1 MPTCLYVSVLF
12 RSFFLKIGITDTVF
26 ASSENESFRRSLS
39 VIFVRCE
46 SIILADSLTIFG
58 GTLSGP
64 VDFFA
69 FASFIILF
77 MCSEVAAAGLSNV
90 FLTVFLLLIFKILG
104 YVWYFRIIDC
114 AVAMSLVLFS
124 ELPSISGEQPEVFC
138 TMLP

>member
-12 RSFFLKIGITDTVF
+12 RSFFLKIGITDTAF

-39 VIFVRCE
+39 IIFVRCE

-64 VDFFA
+64 VAFFA

-77 MCSEVAAAGLSNV
+77 ICSEVAAGLLNV

-104 YVWYFRIIDC
+104 CVWYFRIIDC
-114 AVAMSLVLFS
+114 TVAMSLVLFS
-124 ELPSISGEQPEVFC
+124 ELPSISGEQPDVFC